1 MNTRTIA
8 VAFLVVVGILFGCK
22 PRKGCNEVLVV
33 NHNTLLN
40 ALNQRLTEATIA
52 GTLSPPAAA
61 RCFAY
66 ANVGAFEAVVIGQNE
81 RAGFSGKLQ
90 GYLPPNFEVD
100 TSIYLEE
107 LGMVKVFSA
116 LAKEGVFHP
125 QLIDELDFQLTD
137 SLVSCYDKRKVEY
150 TLKTSSMLTEN
161 LLLWMRS
168 DGFAEMRALPRY
180 AVRNEPWAWEP
191 TPPKYS
197 EGLDPWWQK
206 LRTFVIDSASVFRPE
221 LKVAFSIEPG
231 SEFYNYATEVQQSV
245 FNLDDKQREI
255 ANFWDCNPYLTK
267 RDGHA
272 IRAVRQ
278 LSPGAHWIGLVRN
291 ACTEKKL
298 SLLES
303 SFRTAITAIA
313 LHDGFISVWDA
324 KYHYQLIRPETYIN
338 RHIDSKWRPLLE
350 TPHFPEYTSGHSVIS
365 AAASTV
371 LTDFFGG
378 NYAFTDSLEVPFGKP
393 PRAFNNFKEASDEAA
408 MSRLYGGIH
417 YRFSNDDGVAQGEN
431 IGKLVLTKLNKKAQ

>member
-1 MNTRTIA
+1 MLSRTIA
-8 VAFLVVVGILFGCK
+8 VAFLVFAGTLFGCSQ
-22 PRKGCNEVLVV
+22 RKGGHEVLTV

-66 ANVGAFEAVVIGQNE
+66 ANVGAFEAVVVGRNDLQ
-81 RAGFSGKLQ
+81 GFSGKIQ
-90 GYLPPNFEVD
+90 GYLIPNLQVD
-100 TSIYLEE
+100 TSIYLVE

-125 QLIDELDFQLTD
+125 QLIDELDVQLTD
-137 SLVSCYDKRKVEY
+137 SLVPCYDKRKVEY
-150 TLKTSSMLTEN
+150 TLKISNMLAER

-168 DGFAEMRALPRY
+168 DGFAEMRALPGY
-180 AVRNEPWAWEP
+180 ATLNEPWAWEP

-197 EGLDPWWQK
+197 EALDPWWQK

-221 LKVAFSIEPG
+221 LKVAFSKEPG
-231 SEFYNYATEVQQSV
+231 SEFYNCAIDVRQSV
-245 FNLDDKQREI
+245 LTLNDKQREI

-267 RDGHA
+267 REGHA
-272 IRAVRQ
+272 MRAVRQ
-278 LSPGAHWIGLVRN
+278 LSPGAHWIGLVRD
-291 ACTEKKL
+291 ACTAKEL
-298 SLLES
+298 SLQES

-313 LHDGFISVWDA
+313 LHDGFISVWDT

-338 RHIDSKWRPLLE
+338 RYIDSKWRPLLE
-350 TPHFPEYTSGHSVIS
+350 TPHFPEYTSGHSTIS

-371 LTDFFGG
+371 LSDFFGSD
-378 NYAFTDSLEVPFGKP
+378 YTFIDSLEVPFGKP

-417 YRFSNDDGVAQGEN
+417 YRFSNDDGVAQGQKV
-431 IGKLVLTKLNKKAQ
+431 GQLVLNKLNQKTQ